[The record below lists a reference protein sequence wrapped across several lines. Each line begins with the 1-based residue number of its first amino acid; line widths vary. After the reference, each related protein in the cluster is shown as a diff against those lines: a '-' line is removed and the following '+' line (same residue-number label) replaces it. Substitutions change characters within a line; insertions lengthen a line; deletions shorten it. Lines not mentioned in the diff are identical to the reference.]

1 MTKDQILSKV
11 AELIGMKFSNT
22 TTEVKFAEVELEGGY
37 TITNQKDG
45 DFVVGDVI
53 YLVNEDGTF
62 SIVGAGTWN
71 FLDGE
76 KIFTT
81 DEEGTLTEI
90 KEGRD
95 DIETPEELAD
105 ETEVEMAEGVEIEI
119 EPKEEED
126 KETKIVD
133 AIIEALMPMME
144 EMKKVREEMTELKK
158 DYETF
163 KKQGTHAPLKNDT
176 IVANAFSTDERYEV
190 LKAMKEYRRQK

>member
-1 MTKDQILSKV
+1 MTKDQILNKV
-11 AELIGMKFSNT
+11 AELIGMKFST
-22 TTEVKFAEVELEGGY
+22 TPTAVKFAEVELEGGY
-37 TITNQKDG
+37 TITNQKDN

-62 SIVGAGTWN
+62 SIVGAGTWT

-90 KEGRD
+90 KEGKD
-95 DIETPEELAD
+95 DIETPEELAAE
-105 ETEVEMAEGVEIEI
+105 ETEVEMAEGIEIEV
-119 EPKEEED
+119 EPKEED
-126 KETKIVD
+126 KDTKIVD

-144 EMKKVREEMTELKK
+144 EMKKVQEQMNELKK

-176 IVANAFSTDERYEV
+176 IVSNNFSTDERYEM
-190 LKAMKEYRRQK
+190 LKALKQHRRNN

>member
-22 TTEVKFAEVELEGGY
+22 TTKVKFAEVELEGGY

-62 SIVGAGTWN
+62 SIVGAGTWT

-144 EMKKVREEMTELKK
+144 EMKRVREEMTELKK

-190 LKAMKEYRRQK
+190 LKAMKEHRRQK

>member
-190 LKAMKEYRRQK
+190 LKAMKEHRRQK